1 MPFFEEEVHLA
12 IFQLNKEK
20 APGSD
25 GFTIVVYQKYWDV
38 IKEDLIRVFLES
50 HTNGIINKSTNA
62 TFIALVAK
70 KIQTFKITYFRLI
83 SLVTGLYKIIA
94 KVLSRCLWKILH
106 ETIFGSQGAFVEG
119 RQILDF
125 VLIANEMVD
134 EQRRSGEEGLVFK
147 IDF

>member
-25 GFTIVVYQKYWDV
+25 GFTIAVYQKYWDV
-38 IKEDLIRVFLES
+38 IKEDLIRVFLEF

-94 KVLSRCLWKILH
+94 KVLSRCL
-106 ETIFGSQGAFVEG
+106 
-119 RQILDF
+119 
-125 VLIANEMVD
+125 
-134 EQRRSGEEGLVFK
+134 
-147 IDF
+147 

>member
-38 IKEDLIRVFLES
+38 IKEDLIRVFLEF

-62 TFIALVAK
+62 TFIALAPK

-94 KVLSRCLWKILH
+94 KVLSRCL
-106 ETIFGSQGAFVEG
+106 
-119 RQILDF
+119 
-125 VLIANEMVD
+125 
-134 EQRRSGEEGLVFK
+134 
-147 IDF
+147 